1 MVFFEAPHRIRVTLE
16 ELRRLAGDCQ
26 VAVARELTKAH
37 EQLVRGP
44 ISRVLNGLDQERGEF
59 TVVADIGHTPTNRHA
74 VALELGELVR
84 EFGDLTADGGFT
96 RRQAIAQLS
105 RRHHVSAKEVY
116 AALEQAKKS
125 GE

>member
-1 MVFFEAPHRIRVTLE
+1 
-16 ELRRLAGDCQ
+16 
-26 VAVARELTKAH
+26 
-37 EQLVRGP
+37 LVRGP
-44 ISRVLNGLDQERGEF
+44 ISRVLNELEQERGEF
-59 TVVADIGHTPTNRHA
+59 TVVVDIGHMTANRVVTGFTPSMLT
-74 VALELGELVR
+74 R
-84 EFGDLTADGGFT
+84 EFGDLTVQGGLT